1 MRVVRKI
8 NNNAAVCVDEN
19 GRELVA
25 FGKGI
30 GFPATPYDLQDP
42 GRIERKFYDIHPKYL
57 PMVAQLP
64 KSVVLVS
71 ADIAEEAARTLQ
83 CELNPNLAFTLA
95 DHLSFA
101 ITRLKSGM
109 DIAAPLAYDVKYMY
123 PQETALGFRA
133 LDILERYAR
142 IRLPDCEAYSVAM
155 HIINAEAE
163 LGSAAS
169 LLMTVSVISELED
182 IVEEYFGIRLDRESY
197 SYSRFVMHLRYL
209 IQRLSSDKK
218 MEVRVVEWMLREV
231 EKEYSEAFVC
241 ANRMKDHLMERYQ
254 WCCNSEELMYL
265 ALHIHRL
272 QNKN

>member
-1 MRVVRKI
+1 MQVVRKI

-30 GFPATPYDLQDP
+30 GFPATPYELQDL

-64 KSVVLVS
+64 KSVMLAS

-101 ITRLKSGM
+101 ITRLESGM

-142 IRLPDCEAYSVAM
+142 IRLPDSEAYSVAM

-163 LGSAAS
+163 LGSATS

-182 IVEEYFGIRLDRESY
+182 IVEAQFGIRLDRESY

-209 IQRLSSDKK
+209 VQRLCADKQ
-218 MEVRVVEWMLREV
+218 MEVRVGEGMLREV
-231 EKEYSEAFVC
+231 EKEYSEEFVC
-241 ANRMKDHLMERYQ
+241 ANRMKEHLMERYQ

>member
-1 MRVVRKI
+1 MQVVRKI

-30 GFPATPYDLQDP
+30 GFPATPYELQDL

-64 KSVVLVS
+64 KSVVLAS

-101 ITRLKSGM
+101 ITRLESGM

-142 IRLPDCEAYSVAM
+142 IRLPDSEAYSVAM

-163 LGSAAS
+163 LGSATS

-182 IVEEYFGIRLDRESY
+182 IVEAQFGIRLDRESY

-209 IQRLSSDKK
+209 IQRLCADKQ
-218 MEVRVVEWMLREV
+218 MEVRVGEGMLREV

-241 ANRMKDHLMERYQ
+241 ANRMKEHLMERYQ